1 MWDESLRKYID
12 DLKDPGP
19 SGKSYLASY
28 IGSLVR
34 DFHRTLLFGGYTG
47 AAKSQNGMLRLLY
60 QCAPKSFM
68 LNKVEKRIIWSPES
82 TRYPT
87 DQSNSKHISCLVY

>member
-1 MWDESLRKYID
+1 MWDEILRKYID

-68 LNKVEKRIIWSPES
+68 LNKVEEKDHMV
-82 TRYPT
+82 TREY
-87 DQSNSKHISCLVY
+87 